1 MPHSDGWFAGRWVT
15 VVGPN
20 GYVRNDHL
28 SRFAKRGVV
37 KAGDIVGYVGSTGD
51 ATGPH
56 DHFEWHP
63 WELPTPLHRSRF
75 GFTRVMDAIDPYP
88 FLNKACGASRIPA
101 PEGFP
106 KQPLE
111 G

>member
-1 MPHSDGWFAGRWVT
+1 
-15 VVGPN
+15 
-20 GYVRNDHL
+20 
-28 SRFAKRGVV
+28 
-37 KAGDIVGYVGSTGD
+37 
-51 ATGPH
+51 
-56 DHFEWHP
+56 
-63 WELPTPLHRSRF
+63 
-75 GFTRVMDAIDPYP
+75 MDAIDPYP